1 MAIKYT
7 KTKNIPTAS
16 IARPSQIYPNLDF
29 WFENVVSYYL
39 ATLHPMRIALTR
51 KNRAKATIDTSQ
63 SSELEFL
70 RLFNCNAPTAFS
82 GTKFVMPT

>member
-39 ATLHPMRIALTR
+39 ATLH
-51 KNRAKATIDTSQ
+51 
-63 SSELEFL
+63 
-70 RLFNCNAPTAFS
+70 FNCNAPTAFS